1 MKPAPFDY
9 HRPEDLQGALSLLST
24 HDGASIIAGGQSLV
38 PMMNYR
44 LAQPDHLIDI
54 NRLSELDYIRE
65 EGDCIV
71 IGALARHHKIQSS
84 PLVSRHIPLVTY
96 AYEWIAHRAVR
107 NRGTLCGNL
116 CHADPA
122 SEMPAIVQILEAT
135 MVLAREGSTRE
146 VAATDFFVGTYETLR
161 QEDEMLVEVRIPKP
175 ATDTLWGFEE
185 VSMRKGDF
193 AWTAVACNMRVQAGI
208 LQDVRI
214 AAAGVGASA
223 IRLRNVETAL
233 TGHAPSAILF
243 EEAATA
249 AASVLEPFGSASVSA
264 EYKRDLMRAL
274 VPRVLNAAIEH
285 AS

>member
-9 HRPEDLQGALSLLST
+9 HRPEDLQGALALLGT
-24 HDGASIIAGGQSLV
+24 YEGASIIAGGQSLV

-54 NRLSELDYIRE
+54 NRLSELDYIRDE
-65 EGDCIV
+65 DDCIV
-71 IGALARHHKIQSS
+71 IGALARHKAVESS
-84 PLVSRHIPLVTY
+84 ALISQHLPLVSH
-96 AYEWIAHRAVR
+96 AYEWIAHSAVR

-122 SEMPAIVQILEAT
+122 SEMPAIVQVLEAT
-135 MVLAREGSTRE
+135 LVLASAAGTRE

-161 QEDEMLVEVRIPKP
+161 NEDEMLVEVRIPKP
-175 ATDTLWGFEE
+175 AIGTGWGFEE

-193 AWTAVACNMRVQAGI
+193 AWTAAACTLRLDGGV
-208 LQDVRI
+208 LQDVRV

-223 IRLRNVETAL
+223 MRLRGVETAL
-233 TGHAPSAILF
+233 AGQTPSERLF
-243 EEAATA
+243 EEVAEVEAVA
-249 AASVLEPFGSASVSA
+249 LEPFGSTSVSA
-264 EYKRDLMRAL
+264 DYKRDLCRAL
-274 VPRVLNAAIEH
+274 VPRVLNAAIER